1 MPKPRYSQ
9 VSLEA
14 TPYYHCVS
22 RCVRRAYLCGED
34 GVTGQCFEHRR
45 GWIEDKLFR
54 LSEVFALG
62 LCAYA
67 VMSNHYHVVLQVQRE
82 QVEQWSLEEV
92 IARWHTLFSGS
103 GLSRRYAQGEA
114 LWEEEQKVLEAEAE
128 LWRERLTSISWFMR
142 CLNESIARAANQEDG
157 CTGRFWEGRFTS
169 QALLDEAAL
178 AACLAYVDLN
188 PLRAGLATT
197 PEASAYTSIQKRAQR
212 AQQAHQPNHPR
223 QQTRGLVPFAGHP
236 RADLPEGLP
245 FRLTEYLELVDWS
258 GRMLRDDKRGA
269 MESHLPPILTRLQI
283 DPRQW
288 QTLTT
293 RLEVDFKTFI
303 GKADTVKH
311 TCEALGYQRTP
322 GITACA
328 IAFS

>member
-34 GVTGQCFEHRR
+34 EVTGQSFEHRR
-45 GWIEDKLFR
+45 DWIEDKLFQ
-54 LSEVFALG
+54 LSGVFAMG

-67 VMSNHYHVVLQVQRE
+67 VMSNHYHVVLEVKADQA
-82 QVEQWSLEEV
+82 EQWSLDEV
-92 IARWHTLFSGS
+92 LERWHSLFAGS
-103 GLSRRYAQGEA
+103 ALSRRYMLGEGLGEAEQAALEAQG
-114 LWEEEQKVLEAEAE
+114 AE
-128 LWRERLTSISWFMR
+128 WRARLTSLSWFMR
-142 CLNESIARAANQEDG
+142 CMNECIARAANQEDG
-157 CTGRFWEGRFTS
+157 CTGRFWEGRFTC
-169 QALLDEAAL
+169 QAVLDEAAL
-178 AACLAYVDLN
+178 AATLVYVDLN

-197 PEASAYTSIQKRAQR
+197 PETSEYTSVRKRAQR

-223 QQTRGLVPFAGHP
+223 QQVPGLVAFTGNP
-236 RADLPEGLP
+236 REGQSAGLP
-245 FRLTEYLELVDWS
+245 FRLTDYLALLDWS
-258 GRMLRDDKRGA
+258 GRILREDKRGA

-303 GKADTVKH
+303 GKAHTVKH
-311 TCEALGYQRTP
+311 TCAALGYQRTP
-322 GITACA
+322 GMGACVA
-328 IAFS
+328 AFS